1 MAVRPI
7 LIAGDPRLATPATL
21 VTTFDDELAAFVDD
35 LYETNTA
42 ANGAGLAA
50 NQVGD
55 GRAVFIYDLVDNEVR
70 HRGCVV
76 NPILETSD
84 IPETMPDPDD
94 DLEGCLSVPG
104 EWYPTGRAHWSRVT
118 GVDVTGRPVA
128 VEATGYLARC
138 LQHETDHLAGRL
150 YLERLIGRN
159 QRAARRMIK
168 DRNWTRPGRTWLP
181 EIGRHAG
188 DRD

>member
-1 MAVRPI
+1 MT
-7 LIAGDPRLATPATL
+7 TPATP
-21 VTTFDDELAAFVDD
+21 VAIFDDELASFVED
-35 LYETNTA
+35 LFETNTA

-55 GRAVFIYDLVDNEVR
+55 GRAVFVYDLVDASGR

-76 NPILETSD
+76 NPVLETSG

-104 EWYPTGRAHWSRVT
+104 EWYPTGRAHWSKVT
-118 GVDVTGRPVA
+118 GVDVAGQPVM

-138 LQHETDHLAGRL
+138 LQHETDHLAGHL

-168 DRNWTRPGRTWLP
+168 DRQWTRPGRSWLP
-181 EIGRHAG
+181 G
-188 DRD
+188 